1 MVTMKQP
8 LEDQRG
14 VDVGQIRQLLNMTV
28 EERVLEMV
36 RVANMI
42 ADVQRA
48 AGTTGRRSGG

>member
-1 MVTMKQP
+1 MRQP

-14 VDVGQIRQLLNMTV
+14 VDVGQIRELLNMTV